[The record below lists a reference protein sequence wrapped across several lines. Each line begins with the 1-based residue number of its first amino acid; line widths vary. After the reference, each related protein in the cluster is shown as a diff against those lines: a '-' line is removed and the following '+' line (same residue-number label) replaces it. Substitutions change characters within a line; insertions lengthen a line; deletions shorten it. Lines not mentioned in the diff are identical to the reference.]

1 MSPSNVGCRRL
12 DIGIEAYRRVQQRW
26 HSQIPWRISL
36 ELSLVSRWLSGFS
49 SLQRAIFRDRLNRSV
64 VSAPLFI
71 VGHWRSG
78 TSLLHE
84 LLCLD
89 PRFTFPS
96 TQACLHPHHALFA
109 TPPPASPRAVRRPMD
124 GMLVTPST
132 PQEDEFALFC
142 LGAPS
147 PYEAFLFP
155 QGIVD
160 LLKRSD
166 PRFLSNSENRD
177 WERVFGDFLKIV
189 TLLGNG
195 RRIVLKSP
203 PHSMRIPTLLRLFP
217 EAQFVHIVRHPA
229 AVYSSSTRMFRKMM
243 TLYGIGAPLDDA
255 GINEVLVRSIPSLE
269 NAIAEAV
276 QGLPPGR
283 YVCLS
288 FESLVANPLSAI
300 ERIYDVLA
308 LNDFTAQK
316 QRLVNNLA
324 GRASYRPNTYAL
336 SAGDSERL
344 TESCNFFMTKYGYW
358 I

>member
-1 MSPSNVGCRRL
+1 M
-12 DIGIEAYRRVQQRW
+12 DMGIEAYQRVQQRW
-26 HSQIPWRISL
+26 HSQIPWRTSL

-64 VSAPLFI
+64 IRAPIFI

-89 PRFTFPS
+89 PYFTFPS
-96 TQACLHPHHALFA
+96 TQACLHPHYALFA
-109 TPPPASPRAVRRPMD
+109 TQLPASASAVRRPMD
-124 GMLVTPST
+124 DMLVTVST

-155 QGIVD
+155 QG
-160 LLKRSD
+160 LLNLVTRSD
-166 PRFLSNSENRD
+166 PRLLSNSENRD
-177 WERVFGDFLKIV
+177 WDRVFGDFLKIV

-229 AVYSSSTRMFRKMM
+229 AVYSSSIRMFRKMM
-243 TLYGIGAPLDDA
+243 TLYAIGTPIDDT
-255 GINEVLVRSIPSLE
+255 GINEVLLQSIPRLE
-269 NAIAEAV
+269 SAIVESV
-276 QGLPPGR
+276 QGLPPGH

-288 FESLVANPLSAI
+288 FESLIANPLGAM
-300 ERIYDVLA
+300 EKIYDVLA
-308 LNDFTAQK
+308 LHDFAAQK
-316 QRLVNNLA
+316 ERLINTLA
-324 GRASYRPNTYAL
+324 ARASYRPNTYAL

-344 TESCNFFMTKYGYW
+344 SESCKLVMTKYGYSL
-358 I
+358 

>member
-1 MSPSNVGCRRL
+1 MNPSNVGCRRL
-12 DIGIEAYRRVQQRW
+12 DIGIGAYQRLQQRW
-26 HSQIPWRISL
+26 HSQIPWRTGL

-49 SLQRAIFRDRLNRSV
+49 SLQRAIFRDRLNRLV
-64 VSAPLFI
+64 IRAPLFI

-89 PRFTFPS
+89 PCFTFPS
-96 TQACLHPHHALFA
+96 TQACLHPHYALFA
-109 TPPPASPRAVRRPMD
+109 TQPPASASAVRRPMD
-124 GMLVTPST
+124 DMLVTVST

-155 QGIVD
+155 QG
-160 LLKRSD
+160 LLNLLTRSD
-166 PRFLSNSENRD
+166 PRFLSNSEKRD
-177 WERVFGDFLKIV
+177 WDRVFREFLRIV

-217 EAQFVHIVRHPA
+217 DAQFVHIVRHPA
-229 AVYSSSTRMFRKMM
+229 AVYSSSIHMFRKMM
-243 TLYGIGAPLDDA
+243 TLYGIGTPIDDTS
-255 GINEVLVRSIPSLE
+255 INEALAQSIPRLE
-269 NAIAEAV
+269 SAIVESV
-276 QGLPPGR
+276 QGLPQGQ

-288 FESLVANPLSAI
+288 FESLIANPLRAI
-300 ERIYDVLA
+300 EKIYDLLA
-308 LNDFTAQK
+308 LNDFAAQK
-316 QRLVNNLA
+316 ERLINNLA
-324 GRASYRPNTYAL
+324 VRGGYRPNTYSL

-344 TESCNFFMTKYGYW
+344 SESCKLVMTKYGYSF
-358 I
+358 